1 MTAQAAAGTVRMVR
15 AALLASAW
23 VGGCARLGD
32 QPGHAQSPL
41 TVAVPET
48 VCALVSAALCSE
60 CDWAEGYRFN
70 VCSGTVV
77 WPVYSGAGWG

>member
-1 MTAQAAAGTVRMVR
+1 MEGRI
-15 AALLASAW
+15 
-23 VGGCARLGD
+23 RLGHVPLHHA
-32 QPGHAQSPL
+32 QGPGGQSPL

-60 CDWAEGYRFN
+60 CDWAGGYRFN
-70 VCSGTVV
+70 VCSGTVF